1 MTSPDMRCPCH
12 SGEQYQHCCARF
24 LGHLDAHPPTAE
36 ALMRSRFC
44 AFALGEPAYLLRTWH
59 PTTRPQSLELETDQQ
74 WYLLEILD
82 RHDGGAFATT
92 GTVTFR
98 AHYRSATD
106 RKQRDSF
113 TETSTFTKEGQQWF
127 YVRAVAIQ

>member
-1 MTSPDMRCPCH
+1 MHNPETRCPCQ
-12 SGEQYQHCCARF
+12 SGEQFQNCCARY
-24 LGHLDAHPPTAE
+24 LATETPAPTAE
-36 ALMRSRFC
+36 ALMRSRFS
-44 AFALGEPAYLLRTWH
+44 AFATANEDYLMRTWH
-59 PTTRPQSLELETDQQ
+59 PTTRPASLELDPEQQ

-82 RHDGGAFATT
+82 AHDGGAFATT

-113 TETSTFTKEGQQWF
+113 TETSAFTKEGGQWF
-127 YVRAVAIQ
+127 YVQALEIR